1 MVSAHGP
8 TVRTTASG
16 SESFLLQ
23 SPSTGHLRSSCS
35 YTMAVHSTLKKHT
48 APDTRRQLHRQNPA
62 TVHIFSGIE
71 GSFWV
76 PFFHT
81 GFCVKTC
88 HQYFAFAAEPAPFPH
103 QSNVDQVVWWLSG
116 PAKKGAIRAL
126 GHPHTHLHQLCLGGE
141 GRQRAENLCRRMAP
155 FYAETGMQNWAQKE
169 RCKSSG

>member
-1 MVSAHGP
+1 M
-8 TVRTTASG
+8 TV
-16 SESFLLQ
+16 Q
-23 SPSTGHLRSSCS
+23 
-35 YTMAVHSTLKKHT
+35 STLKKHT

-62 TVHIFSGIE
+62 TLHIFSGIE

-76 PFFHT
+76 LFFHT

-88 HQYFAFAAEPAPFPH
+88 HQYFAFAAEPAPSPH

-141 GRQRAENLCRRMAP
+141 GRQRAENCFRRMAP
-155 FYAETGMQNWAQKE
+155 FYAETGMLLYPVVPDPFFF
-169 RCKSSG
+169 SPFYSGSWLLSKICFHRKQSAKWSQRWKK